1 MHVINFD
8 LPSPQYGGI
17 EEYTHRIGRT
27 GRIGNTGLATSFF
40 NDRDE
45 DLGPQLVMTL
55 LETRQKVPDFLEKH
69 VPEGF
74 TADGTESGDVSKLK
88 FDADS
93 DGKYLMLQHPGSQFI
108 DTYLDEVEEG
118 GEEAVAAGDGW
129 GAQAAPEATPTAV
142 GWGSGPVSQAP
153 AAPVAT
159 APVTAGWGDAPVQVK
174 APPPSTLVTSGWNA
188 TSTKENWDSSGG
200 W

>member
-1 MHVINFD
+1 MFNKGFPCVSIHSDRTQREREDCIRSFRAGKNPILIATGVSARGLDVAGVMHVINFD

-74 TADGTESGDVSKLK
+74 TADGTESGDISKLK

-93 DGKYLMLQHPGSQFI
+93 DGKYLMLQHP
-108 DTYLDEVEEG
+108 EVNLL
-118 GEEAVAAGDGW
+118 
-129 GAQAAPEATPTAV
+129 THI
-142 GWGSGPVSQAP
+142 
-153 AAPVAT
+153 
-159 APVTAGWGDAPVQVK
+159 
-174 APPPSTLVTSGWNA
+174 
-188 TSTKENWDSSGG
+188 
-200 W
+200 